1 MTFST
6 LTFLLFFL
14 PIVISLYFLC
24 PVKYKG
30 VRNGILLGASIIF
43 YAFGEPANILLLLL
57 CVSLTWMLS
66 GQVEKRKKW
75 ALILS
80 IGINIF
86 PLAVFKYTDFFLE
99 NINKIPGIEI
109 PLLQLMLPAG
119 ISFYTFQVI
128 TYIVDLYREKV
139 KRQKN
144 PAYLAMYVFFFPQL
158 IAGPIV
164 RYVDIEDQIENRKSS
179 WKSCYEG
186 MKRFVIGLSK
196 KMLIANQA
204 GMVAEAI
211 SNRPAQE
218 IGTWISWIWVISFGV
233 QILFDFSGYS
243 DMAIGLGKIFGFT
256 FLENFNRPYQSA
268 SVTEFWR
275 RWHISLSSF
284 FRDYV
289 YIPLGGSRVK
299 ITRHIFNLFI
309 VWLLTG
315 LWHGA
320 YWNYVLWGLYY
331 FILLAGEKFVYGK
344 YMKKLSY
351 PVQRLITFFAYMF
364 GWGIFLF
371 ESNSIFE
378 IGKHLL
384 KLVGITFGCGG
395 ITLSEL
401 QMQGSFLVVLA
412 GLLISIIPHTEK
424 DESGRYR
431 VRKTFYWLFEG
442 MLLLALLVWSVF
454 TIVSEAFNP
463 FIYFRF

>member
-14 PIVISLYFLC
+14 PAVIGLYFLC
-24 PVKYKG
+24 PAKYKG
-30 VRNGILLGASIIF
+30 ARNGILLGASIVF

-57 CVSLTWMLS
+57 CVCLTWLLS
-66 GQVEKRKKW
+66 RQVEKRKKW
-75 ALILS
+75 ALVLS
-80 IGINIF
+80 IGVNIF
-86 PLAVFKYTDFFLE
+86 PLAVFKYADFFLE
-99 NINKIPGIEI
+99 NINQIPGIEI

-144 PAYLAMYVFFFPQL
+144 PAYLALYVFFFPQL

-164 RYVDIEDQIENRKSS
+164 RYVDIEQQLENRRSS
-179 WKSCYEG
+179 RKGCYEG
-186 MKRFVIGLSK
+186 MKRFILGLAK

-211 SNRPAQE
+211 SNQPAQE
-218 IGTWISWIWVISFGV
+218 IGTWISWVWVISFGV

-243 DMAIGLGKIFGFT
+243 DMAIGLGRIFGFT
-256 FLENFNRPYQSA
+256 FLENFDKPYLSA

-299 ITRHIFNLFI
+299 ISRHIFNLFM
-309 VWLLTG
+309 VWFLTG

-331 FILLAGEKFVYGK
+331 FILLTGEKFVYGK
-344 YMKKLSY
+344 YLEKLPY
-351 PVQRLITFFAYMF
+351 PVRRLITFFAYMF

-371 ESNSIFE
+371 ESNSISE
-378 IGKHLL
+378 IGSHLL
-384 KLVGITFGCGG
+384 KLLGITTGCGG

-401 QMQGSFLVVLA
+401 QVQGSLLVVLA
-412 GLLISIIPHTEK
+412 GLLIAMLPRSSKE
-424 DESGRYR
+424 GGRRYR
-431 VRKTFYWLFEG
+431 VKKTPYLLFEG
-442 MLLLALLVWSVF
+442 TMLLILLVWSVF